1 LAVAAASRPN
11 RVTEL
16 EKLLSAEQN
25 RNQQLQQ
32 EKENEA
38 KTSQAAL

>member
-1 LAVAAASRPN
+1 LAVAAASLQN
-11 RVTEL
+11 LVTEL

>member
-1 LAVAAASRPN
+1 LAVAAASLQN
-11 RVTEL
+11 LVTEL

-32 EKENEA
+32 EKENDA